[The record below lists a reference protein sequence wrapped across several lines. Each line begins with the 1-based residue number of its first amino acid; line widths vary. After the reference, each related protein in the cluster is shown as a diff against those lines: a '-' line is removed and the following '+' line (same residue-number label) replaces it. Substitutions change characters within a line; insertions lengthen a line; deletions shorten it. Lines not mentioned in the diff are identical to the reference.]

1 MKISNVEFNV
11 DALSG
16 TTREEFISVYKGKLK
31 ADINYAA
38 DLLDR
43 YFKKEEV
50 VLERLQNESQEDK
63 PKRRR
68 KRK

>member
-1 MKISNVEFNV
+1 MKIGNFEFNV
-11 DALSG
+11 DAMSNV
-16 TTREEFISVYKGKLK
+16 TREEFIARYKGKLK

-50 VLERLQNESQEDK
+50 VVEEVQVEK

>member
-1 MKISNVEFNV
+1 MKIGNFEFNV
-11 DALSG
+11 DAMSG
-16 TTREEFISVYKGKLK
+16 VTREEFITKYKGWLK

-50 VLERLQNESQEDK
+50 VVEEK

>member
-1 MKISNVEFNV
+1 MKIGNTEFNV
-11 DALSG
+11 MAMSNM
-16 TTREEFISVYKGKLK
+16 TREEFVNRYKGKLK

-38 DLLDR
+38 DLLNN
-43 YFKKEEV
+43 YFKQEV
-50 VLERLQNESQEDK
+50 VQEVVQEK